1 MYTVDKIIKDNK
13 LINSINNS
21 LKHKGLEAENTV
33 FLDIETTGLSSRN
46 SMCFLIGL
54 LHFDGNNFL
63 ITNLFCEK
71 YDEEFL
77 MYLTLNAILK
87 SKKNLSLISFNGD
100 TFDIPF
106 INKRAHMLGLG
117 KEQFLLLNEDFN
129 SIDLLKHFRKYA
141 KLLNLEN
148 LKQKTIESSLSIN
161 RTDSFS
167 GKEVIN
173 LYKEF
178 IAFKDIEKRELIL
191 LHNQDD
197 LIGMTALLDV
207 LNYSDLTK
215 LELKDEDI
223 SLYNTQNQLCIAATL
238 DFKLLKDLDYKD
250 SYLELKVTN
259 NDLDIKINIVEKSL
273 KHFYSNYKDYYY
285 IPSEDKAIHKSVA
298 TYIDK
303 DFREKAT
310 KENCYVTLNS
320 QFLPVFNL
328 DSVNLTL
335 FKEDYSSNVFFIQM
349 SDFYKITKGEYIKD
363 ILESTIE
370 KMRKK

>member
-1 MYTVDKIIKDNK
+1 
-13 LINSINNS
+13 
-21 LKHKGLEAENTV
+21 
-33 FLDIETTGLSSRN
+33 
-46 SMCFLIGL
+46 
-54 LHFDGNNFL
+54 
-63 ITNLFCEK
+63 
-71 YDEEFL
+71 
-77 MYLTLNAILK
+77 
-87 SKKNLSLISFNGD
+87 
-100 TFDIPF
+100 
-106 INKRAHMLGLG
+106 MLGLE
-117 KEQFLLLNEDFN
+117 KDQFLLLNEDFN

-178 IAFKDIEKRELIL
+178 IAFKDIDKRELIL

-207 LNYSDLTK
+207 LNYSYLTK

-223 SLYNTQNQLCIAATL
+223 TLTNTQNQLCITATL
-238 DFKLLKDLDYKD
+238 DFKLLKDIDYKD

-259 NDLDIKINIVEKSL
+259 NNLDIKINIVEKSL

-320 QFLPVFNL
+320 QFLPVFNI
-328 DSVNLTL
+328 DSFNLSL